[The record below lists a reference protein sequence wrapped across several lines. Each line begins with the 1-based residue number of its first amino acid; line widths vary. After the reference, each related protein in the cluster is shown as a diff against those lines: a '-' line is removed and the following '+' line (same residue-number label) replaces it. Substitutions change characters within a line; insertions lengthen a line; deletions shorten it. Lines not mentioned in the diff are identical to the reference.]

1 MAREVNWGSFY
12 GEIEDKKNKSSEISW
27 SLIKRKAENSK
38 SKKWRKQALACR
50 YLAHQRPPSEVKSSW
65 LITPEVRITMHLMKL
80 YIWFVTI
87 DQKPYLTNIICG
99 LHFITLQSLLK
110 RKAENSKSKKWRKQ
124 ALARRYL
131 ARQRPPS
138 EGQGFPK
145 DRKGESRCFQ
155 PYFQALLLAF
165 SQLWKITMNSQ
176 LPIVR

>member
-1 MAREVNWGSFY
+1 M
-12 GEIEDKKNKSSEISW
+12 
-27 SLIKRKAENSK
+27 
-38 SKKWRKQALACR
+38 
-50 YLAHQRPPSEVKSSW
+50 
-65 LITPEVRITMHLMKL
+65 
-80 YIWFVTI
+80 I
-87 DQKPYLTNIICG
+87 DQKPYLAKIICG
-99 LHFITLQSLLK
+99 LHCITLQSLLK
-110 RKAENSKSKKWRKQ
+110 RKAENSKTKKLRKQ

-155 PYFQALLLAF
+155 PCFQALLLAF